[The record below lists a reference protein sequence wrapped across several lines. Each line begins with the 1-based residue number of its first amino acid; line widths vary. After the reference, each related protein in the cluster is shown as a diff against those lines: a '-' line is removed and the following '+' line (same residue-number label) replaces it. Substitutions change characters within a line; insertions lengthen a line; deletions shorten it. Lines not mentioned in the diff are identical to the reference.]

1 MLQPKSNLSEKWQSS
16 CSVDRAQ
23 PKHGF
28 LSAQKHAA
36 AIFICTSMA
45 AERRL
50 SAAQGSNYNVSACVH
65 VCGCVHE
72 CVFCTLSV
80 CCSGGNL
87 QARSSSFLSMTR
99 ERIQRENEGI
109 EAAVIAMRG
118 SGNYLLGALSLSL
131 SLSFGLFLFTS
142 LPRSALLLCVVRQD
156 EMNWELN
163 SPPQPASL
171 HLLPKSIMQTEV
183 VNCPHI
189 CMQRVNELYKGSVA

>member
-50 SAAQGSNYNVSACVH
+50 SAAQGSNYNVSACVC
-65 VCGCVHE
+65 VCVLYSRCV
-72 CVFCTLSV
+72 CVCVAVEVICSSAPPLSSLWRV
-80 CCSGGNL
+80 NRGRMKVLRL
-87 QARSSSFLSMTR
+87 QWLRR
-99 ERIQRENEGI
+99 EWKLFGWC
-109 EAAVIAMRG
+109 
-118 SGNYLLGALSLSL
+118 SL
-131 SLSFGLFLFTS
+131 SLSFS
-142 LPRSALLLCVVRQD
+142 LPRSLAPLVCFVCRQAGWD
-156 EMNWELN
+156 ELGVKYPTSSPLPP
-163 SPPQPASL
+163 SPP
-171 HLLPKSIMQTEV
+171 PKSIMQTEV

-189 CMQRVNELYKGSVA
+189 CMQRVNEI